1 VTELLEGRIEM
12 TTASLSIP
20 RSRRVGLRAAA
31 RHTLAIT
38 VRNAMRFIRLPQLL
52 IFHTVQP
59 VIFLLLF
66 TFAFGGAIELI
77 PGVTAAGG
85 YINYL
90 IPGILVQ
97 QSVFGSIGAALGLTE
112 DLRAGVLDRFRSLP
126 IARSAVLA
134 GRTFADL
141 GRNTVVALI
150 MVGLGT
156 AFGWRPAGG
165 LGSAILAVGLALL
178 FGYAFSWVMAAIGLA
193 TKTPEAAE
201 AAGFLPL
208 FPLVF
213 ASSAFLPTATM
224 PGWLEAFA
232 NVQPISIVANA
243 VRALTIDEGAR
254 VALGL
259 ADPASLVVQALLWI
273 VGIVVVCG
281 PIAVRLYRRISG

>member
-1 VTELLEGRIEM
+1 M
-12 TTASLSIP
+12 T
-20 RSRRVGLRAAA
+20 VGQ
-31 RHTLAIT
+31 
-38 VRNAMRFIRLPQLL
+38 PQLL
-52 IFHTVQP
+52 EP
-59 VIFLLLF
+59 VGDDRDIR
-66 TFAFGGAIELI
+66 
-77 PGVTAAGG
+77 GVAADAAGEFVHRHR
-85 YINYL
+85 
-90 IPGILVQ
+90 LVEQ
-97 QSVFGSIGAALGLTE
+97 QKGA
-112 DLRAGVLDRFRSLP
+112 RHR
-126 IARSAVLA
+126 
-134 GRTFADL
+134 
-141 GRNTVVALI
+141 
-150 MVGLGT
+150 GT

-281 PIAVRLYRRISG
+281 PLAVRLYRRISG

>member
-1 VTELLEGRIEM
+1 M

-156 AFGWRPAGG
+156 AFGWRAAGG

-281 PIAVRLYRRISG
+281 P